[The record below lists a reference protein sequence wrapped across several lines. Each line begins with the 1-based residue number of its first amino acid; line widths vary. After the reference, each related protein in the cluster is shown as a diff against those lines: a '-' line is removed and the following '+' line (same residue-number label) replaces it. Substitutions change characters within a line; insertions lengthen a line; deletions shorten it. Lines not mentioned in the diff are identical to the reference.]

1 MTAIGRIGIARTT
14 GEGPKPGRRQE
25 LGQEPGQEPCQE
37 PCQEPGRDPALDAA
51 CDPQLVGRTSA
62 PAPGRALVPTTSS
75 HADKGPLT
83 RRPPSA
89 AFLAHLIAT
98 AQQAPQTR
106 VRRRAEPGEV
116 RAVYAAVAAAP
127 ANLGRKIYR
136 SL

>member
-14 GEGPKPGRRQE
+14 GEGPKPGHRQE
-25 LGQEPGQEPCQE
+25 LGQKPGQELGRDS
-37 PCQEPGRDPALDAA
+37 GRDPVIDATS
-51 CDPQLVGRTSA
+51 DPQLVGRTSA

-75 HADKGPLT
+75 RAAEVPLT
-83 RRPPSA
+83 RRTPSA

-116 RAVYAAVAAAP
+116 RAVYTAAVAAP
-127 ANLGRKIYR
+127 AGLGRKVSR